1 MIDFIL
7 LIISLYLLSI
17 IIVII
22 LSLLIGLKY
31 FFLRTEFDRLVD
43 RDVLF
48 IVLCITIYL
57 IYIAY
62 KFLMDLVRIFLS

>member
-1 MIDFIL
+1 MIEFIL

-43 RDVLF
+43 RDILF
-48 IVLCITIYL
+48 IVLKTDFI
-57 IYIAY
+57 
-62 KFLMDLVRIFLS
+62 

>member
-1 MIDFIL
+1 MIDIL
-7 LIISLYLLSI
+7 AIFISLYLFFILLFL
-17 IIVII
+17 I

-43 RDVLF
+43 RDILF
-48 IVLCITIYL
+48 IVLCVTTYL
-57 IYIAY
+57 IYIGY